1 VAPPIPESSLPAPGP
16 TSPETG
22 TDRGS
27 TDPGI
32 PLPARGRRPRKLERT
47 PSGVSWLIDGHVI
60 LTAPAS
66 QVKSPARQ
74 PALAMNMALQSEN
87 LQGTTGASSPR
98 ETMTVDWFEQFSWNG

>member
-1 VAPPIPESSLPAPGP
+1 VREIQVVKIKIRILIWNGPWLHRSPNPSS
-16 TSPETG
+16 
-22 TDRGS
+22 RHR
-27 TDPGI
+27 
-32 PLPARGRRPRKLERT
+32 ARRLRKLERT

-66 QVKSPARQ
+66 QVKSPAQQ
-74 PALAMNMALQSEN
+74 PEN